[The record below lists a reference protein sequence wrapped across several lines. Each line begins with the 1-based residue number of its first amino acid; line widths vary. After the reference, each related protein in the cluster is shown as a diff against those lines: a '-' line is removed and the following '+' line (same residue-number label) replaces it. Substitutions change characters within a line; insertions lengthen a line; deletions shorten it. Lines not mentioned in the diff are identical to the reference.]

1 MPLYDYRCES
11 CRDFREIRPMSESS
25 APRMCPICGAMSERM
40 ILTPFLAGNGPGD
53 PRAHGQ
59 SNRTG
64 FPHRCGHG
72 HGCSHSHD
80 G

>member
-1 MPLYDYRCES
+1 
-11 CRDFREIRPMSESS
+11 
-25 APRMCPICGAMSERM
+25 MSERM